1 MEKKKGGGD
10 SSKETYAILN
20 LLYNFSISIEL
31 SILNGKKETHTFFS
45 LQVTLKEV
53 GYIYFI
59 TAKLCAKVEYF
70 KKAPCIN
77 CNFLFKNNHVICVVI
92 WCNTILLN
100 ILSFGDF
107 PP

>member
-1 MEKKKGGGD
+1 ME
-10 SSKETYAILN
+10 
-20 LLYNFSISIEL
+20 
-31 SILNGKKETHTFFS
+31 KKETHTFFS

-77 CNFLFKNNHVICVVI
+77 CNFLFKNNNVI
-92 WCNTILLN
+92 L
-100 ILSFGDF
+100 
-107 PP
+107 